1 VQIKPILA
9 RLQGAL
15 GRNDLIQQ
23 MVLLPESTKTTRK
36 AKASKTFKLV
46 VGYNGSPNSQT
57 ALDLTLWIAY
67 QTRLATPK
75 QVIVHVVYAI
85 DSQALDS
92 QAIDSQ
98 VLDPGGTLGNQ
109 LLPPNFQSFHS
120 SASPRLLWDC
130 LEQQPISRSG
140 RQLSPP
146 TFSPPTSVL
155 TRPQVEASVRVVD
168 SECVI
173 PGFQAIDAIERADY
187 VLWQARCLAEEWR
200 GSLEAHLRFGSVA
213 SELRSVVKAE
223 AADLLL
229 LGCTTAN
236 HPLVQQLKPHFPCPI
251 LGIPTQHHPEDDDF
265 TAHP

>member
-23 MVLLPESTKTTRK
+23 MVLLPESAKTTRK

-57 ALDLTLWIAY
+57 ALDLTLWIAH

-75 QVIVHVVYAI
+75 QVIVHVVYA
-85 DSQALDS
+85 LDEHL
-92 QAIDSQ
+92 
-98 VLDPGGTLGNQ
+98 LDQQRNLVGRSLF
-109 LLPPNFQSFHS
+109 PNFQSFKS
-120 SASPRLLWDC
+120 NASPSPLWDC
-130 LEQQPISRSG
+130 LEQSVSRSS
-140 RQLSPP
+140 RQ
-146 TFSPPTSVL
+146 FSPPTSVL
-155 TRPQVEASVRVVD
+155 TRPQVGTPIRSVE
-168 SECVI
+168 SECAI
-173 PGFQAIDAIERADY
+173 PGFQAIDSIDHADY

-223 AADLLL
+223 SADLLL
-229 LGCTTAN
+229 LGCNTAN

-251 LGIPTQHHPEDDDF
+251 LGIPTQHHPEEEAF
-265 TAHP
+265 TSYP